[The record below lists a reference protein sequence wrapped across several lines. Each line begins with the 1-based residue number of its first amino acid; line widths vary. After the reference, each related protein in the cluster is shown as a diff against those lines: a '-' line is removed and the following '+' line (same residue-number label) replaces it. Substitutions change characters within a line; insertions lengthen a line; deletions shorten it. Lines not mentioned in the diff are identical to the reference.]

1 MRFPIILLIATLV
14 SAFAAAATL
23 PNGDFESGLEGWQAL
38 AAGGG
43 KAAISTDSP
52 AAGRGCLQMTNT
64 AGGHVWALGPTLP
77 GQPGDLLQLDFSVR
91 RGTGEAVLLMSLVPD
106 AAALAQVPL
115 WEGVL
120 PQDPQWHKV
129 SLLLKVPPMPGNAP
143 ARIAF
148 GVAGAA
154 GTWSIDAVDVLP
166 GKLPALAPVA
176 VTGQPVQVETLP
188 DGWQPEGLLDARVKD
203 IAGQKELLLDLNG
216 IELGLLPEFACTRG
230 VRDGMVL
237 YAVNR
242 ADRDKDLIIKVVG
255 PEGVESPEWTVP
267 VRGKQNDPNKRA
279 WAGTTRFHVA
289 LQSLRQGEFW
299 VKLVAKSGDEEKAAP
314 VKVTCRPSY
323 PVMGATWRDAVEPGA
338 LQSVRQAGADF
349 HVLQSAPD
357 SAAAR
362 AMVAAIGGQGQATV
376 APLLRQLPPTQYL
389 PLATRLFGDVQAP
402 FWMAPPDDA
411 ELASLSILPRLIMEL
426 RKAQPGAMY
435 VSSPLT
441 LSRDWEKGLLHP
453 DKQSLLTAERTAG
466 LASLAV
472 QPPVQAPA
480 CVLQQLT
487 DGKPDGV
494 NGALVAA
501 SHYTDLGDTRRLLK
515 ERRVELPMLV
525 GELRARPAAD
535 ERLAGLALARAMTYA
550 VSEGATGLLLEPAT
564 DGQNAWAIGS
574 EAEKPVQQVAR
585 LLGRELASASPLLSL
600 ADSEG
605 ISSGGDA
612 QVCYKSFMR
621 GGEGIVVL
629 WNNTAAPKDI
639 SIEFRFQ
646 PVVAQRLIFSY
657 QGEFAQ
663 RHWDPIMQFSE
674 EAFKRGRPAVYVR
687 LDPLQVQVHTYRLQT
702 PGAGWL
708 RKLEFTRPYTK
719 PEPEQPVG
727 PEQRDWWRDMLGGRR
742 P

>member
-1 MRFPIILLIATLV
+1 MKSLAILLTMILLIGC
-14 SAFAAAATL
+14 AAAATL
-23 PNGDFESGLEGWQAL
+23 PNGDFESGLDGWQAV

-43 KAAISTDSP
+43 KVAVSTDSP
-52 AAGRGCLQMTNT
+52 AAGRGCLQLTNT
-64 AGGHVWALGPTLP
+64 AGGHAWALGPALP
-77 GQPGDLLQLDFSVR
+77 GQPGDLVQLDFAAR
-91 RGTGEAVLLMSLVPD
+91 RGPGEAVLLMSLAPD

-115 WEGVL
+115 WEGAL
-120 PQDPQWHKV
+120 PQDTQWHKV
-129 SLLLKVPPMPGNAP
+129 SLLLKVPPMAGSAP
-143 ARIAF
+143 ARVAF
-148 GVAGAA
+148 GVVGAA
-154 GTWSIDAVDVLP
+154 GVWSIDQVDVLP
-166 GKLPALAPVA
+166 GKLPAAAPVA
-176 VTGQPVQVETLP
+176 VSGQPVQVETLP
-188 DGWQPEGLLDARVKD
+188 EGWQPEGLLDARVKD

-216 IELGLLPEFACTRG
+216 IELGLLPEFTCTRG

-242 ADRDKDLIIKVVG
+242 ADWDKDLVIKVLG
-255 PEGVESPEWTVP
+255 PEGIESPEWTVP
-267 VRGKQNDPNKRA
+267 VRGKQNDPGKRA

-289 LQSLRQGEFW
+289 IQSLRQGEFW
-299 VKLVAKSGDEEKAAP
+299 VKLVAKSGNDEKSAP
-314 VKVTCRPSY
+314 VKLTCRPSY
-323 PVMGATWRDAVEPGA
+323 PVTGAIWRDSVPPEA
-338 LQSVRQAGADF
+338 LQAMQEVGADF
-349 HVLQSAPD
+349 HVLSTAPD
-357 SAAAR
+357 ATAAK
-362 AMVAAIGGQGQATV
+362 AMVDAVAGHGQYAV
-376 APLLRQLPPTQYL
+376 APLLRQLTPVQYL
-389 PLATRLFGDVQAP
+389 PLASRLFGDLQAP

-411 ELASLSILPRLIMEL
+411 ELASLSILPRLIMDL
-426 RKAQPGAMY
+426 RKTQPGAMY
-435 VSSPLT
+435 VSSPLA
-441 LSRDWEKGLLHP
+441 LSRDWQKGLLLP

-472 QPPVQAPA
+472 RPPVQAPA
-480 CVLQQLT
+480 CILQQLT

-501 SHYTDLGDTRRLLK
+501 GHCSDLGDLRRLLK
-515 ERRVELPMLV
+515 ERRVELPLLV
-525 GELRARPAAD
+525 GELQARPAAD
-535 ERLAGLALARAMTYA
+535 ERLAALALARAMTYA
-550 VSEGATGLLLEPAT
+550 VSEGATGLLLEPAGE
-564 DGQNAWAIGS
+564 GQNAWTVGS
-574 EAEKPVQQVAR
+574 DPQGPVQQVAR

-605 ISSGGDA
+605 ISSSPDA

-629 WNNTAAPKDI
+629 WNNTGAPKDV

-657 QGEFAQ
+657 QGDFAL

-674 EAFKRGRPAVYVR
+674 EAFKRGRPSIFVR

-708 RKLEFTRPYTK
+708 RKLEFTQPYPK

-727 PEQRDWWRDMLGGRR
+727 PEPRDWWRDMLGGRR